1 MFKLR
6 CSVLSTTSR
15 APNLPWGAG
24 GQRERE
30 RESRRVKLGER
41 FECEGEREHG
51 GQRARGIKIDRNKR
65 IGSLTHGFHMSYE
78 IEAMK

>member
-1 MFKLR
+1 MKK
-6 CSVLSTTSR
+6 
-15 APNLPWGAG
+15 
-24 GQRERE
+24 ERE
-30 RESRRVKLGER
+30 RK
-41 FECEGEREHG
+41 HG